1 MPIRLPGPPNDGN
14 LPNVPGTATRGGS
27 VHHLAP
33 EPASVTDAR
42 RLAIGYAAE
51 LCSGEQLP
59 KLELAVSEIVGNAV
73 RHGAPDEDIKF
84 AMTPKDGYLCV
95 QVTDSGQGFVPK
107 PGAIA
112 AEDDGGFGL
121 FLVER
126 LTRRWGVT
134 REAERTRVWFELD
147 FA

>member
-1 MPIRLPGPPNDGN
+1 M
-14 LPNVPGTATRGGS
+14 
-27 VHHLAP
+27 HHLAP
-33 EPASVTDAR
+33 EAASVTEAR
-42 RLAIGYAAE
+42 RLAVDFASE
-51 LCSGEQLP
+51 LCSGDQLP

-73 RHGAPDEDIKF
+73 RHGDSGDEIKF

-134 REAERTRVWFELD
+134 REEARTRVWFELD

>member
-1 MPIRLPGPPNDGN
+1 MPGL
-14 LPNVPGTATRGGS
+14 ATRGGA

-33 EPASVTDAR
+33 EPAAVTEAR
-42 RLAIGYAAE
+42 RLASDFAAP

-73 RHGAPDEDIKF
+73 RHGTSGEEIKF

-126 LTRRWGVT
+126 LTRRWGIT
-134 REAERTRVWFELD
+134 REEQRTRVWFELD
-147 FA
+147 YA

>member
-1 MPIRLPGPPNDGN
+1 M
-14 LPNVPGTATRGGS
+14 
-27 VHHLAP
+27 HHLPP
-33 EPASVTDAR
+33 EPGSVTDAR
-42 RLAIGYAAE
+42 RLAVDFAGG
-51 LCSGEQLP
+51 LCSSEQIP
-59 KLELAVSEIVGNAV
+59 KLELAVSEVVGNAV
-73 RHGAPDEDIKF
+73 RHGAQDEDIKF

-95 QVTDSGQGFVPK
+95 QVTDSGQGFAPK

-126 LTRRWGVT
+126 LTRRWGMT
-134 REAERTRVWFELD
+134 REEQRTRVWFELD

>member
-1 MPIRLPGPPNDGN
+1 MHRL
-14 LPNVPGTATRGGS
+14 AS
-27 VHHLAP
+27 AP
-33 EPASVTDAR
+33 ESVTEAR
-42 RLAIGYAAE
+42 RLATDFAGS
-51 LCSGEQLP
+51 LCSRDQLP
-59 KLELAVSEIVGNAV
+59 KLELAVSEVVGNAV
-73 RHGAPDEDIKF
+73 RHGAGDDDIKF

-95 QVTDSGQGFVPK
+95 QVTDSGPGFVPK

-134 REAERTRVWFELD
+134 REEQRTRVWFELD
-147 FA
+147 FS

>member
-1 MPIRLPGPPNDGN
+1 MI
-14 LPNVPGTATRGGS
+14 
-27 VHHLAP
+27 HHLAP
-33 EPASVTDAR
+33 EPASVTEAR
-42 RLAIGYAAE
+42 RLAVDFAGD
-51 LCSGEQLP
+51 LCADAQLP
-59 KLELAVSEIVGNAV
+59 KLELAVSEVVANAV
-73 RHGAPDEDIKF
+73 RHGRTDEDIRF

-134 REAERTRVWFELD
+134 REERRTRVWFELD

>member
-1 MPIRLPGPPNDGN
+1 M
-14 LPNVPGTATRGGS
+14 
-27 VHHLAP
+27 HHLAP
-33 EPASVTDAR
+33 EPASVTQAR
-42 RLAIGYAAE
+42 RLAVE
-51 LCSGEQLP
+51 LAGDVFSAEQLS
-59 KLELAVSEIVGNAV
+59 KFELAVSEVVGNAV
-73 RHGAPDEDIKF
+73 RHGGAESDIRF
-84 AMTPKDGYLCV
+84 AMTPKHGFLCV
-95 QVTDSGQGFVPK
+95 QVTDTGPGFVPR

-134 REAERTRVWFELD
+134 REAGKTRVWFELD